1 MGVFLDN
8 YIKIPYSKCN
18 LVAFMNSIALLED
31 IYKKNIQDEDAFFA
45 SIAYHLL
52 EQSTI
57 FSLLDSASAVKKNLS
72 EIIDEKT
79 KSSGPSLFGKK
90 DMLLSLQTKLEQY
103 ASTQRRILA
112 CPHNDEHVLLLASLK
127 ALEELNKSADYKIVL
142 KEILMKNL
150 HKVENIDLTVPFIGR
165 QKEVEEIKRILS
177 RSFRNNILI
186 VGPTGI
192 GKTTLAQAL
201 KQFLSEIKIF
211 QLFSGNSIFFDQ
223 VVSILAG
230 AEGKKILFFL
240 DELFTFEAGQIKYAI
255 DNAQVIGTANDV
267 SFRKFAQENPGIVSK
282 FEIIRLDEPQQED
295 LTRILQA
302 QQEHISHDVS
312 LGWEDGFMEELIV
325 LSKQYLPEQSFPAK
339 GISLLEESLLYAKT
353 QSAEIISKEIIRVI
367 ISQKT
372 NIPIGSLT
380 EFDKKDLSA
389 LPDVLRKK
397 VKGQDEAIEKVTR
410 VIQRSRLGLG
420 KKNRPIGSF
429 LFVGPSGVGKTE
441 LAKAVAQE
449 VFGDSENMVRI
460 DMSEFAEAHT
470 VQRLVGAPPGYI
482 GFEEGGQLTNPVK
495 TKPYNLVLLDEI
507 EKAHPRIFDI
517 FLQVLD
523 DGRLTDGQGKMVDF
537 KNTVIIA
544 TSNAGIE
551 DILDL
556 INEGKT
562 QTEIEKEV
570 KEILQDYFRVEFIN
584 RFDDIIIFNSLKPD
598 ALQKIAI
605 LQIEKLKQEL
615 EKRSIGL
622 SVSDTT
628 LQHLAQE
635 GYDPRYGARGL
646 IRVIQDTIENQLA
659 EMIIKGTLKEG
670 ERIEF

>member
-1 MGVFLDN
+1 
-8 YIKIPYSKCN
+8 
-18 LVAFMNSIALLED
+18 MNFNTI
-31 IYKKNIQDEDAFFA
+31 IQKAQEEHGENEKAFFA
-45 SIAYHLL
+45 YIAYQLL
-52 EQSTI
+52 EESTI
-57 FSLLDSASAVKKNLS
+57 FSLLDSASNVKKNLTNTL
-72 EIIDEKT
+72 DEKS
-79 KSSGPSLFGKK
+79 KSQGVNPFGGKK
-90 DMLLSLQTKLEQY
+90 DKGLTFKEKLDHLAIIQRQILS
-103 ASTQRRILA
+103 
-112 CPHNDEHVLLLASLK
+112 CPHDDEHVLLLASLK
-127 ALEELNKSADYKIVL
+127 ALEELGGSMDYKIVL

-150 HKVENIDLTVPFIGR
+150 HKVENIDLLFPFIGR
-165 QKEVEEIKRILS
+165 QKEIEETKRTLG
-177 RSFRNNILI
+177 RSFRNNVLI
-186 VGPTGI
+186 VGPTGV

-201 KQFLSEIKIF
+201 KRLLPETKIF

-223 VVSILAG
+223 VVSILAD

-240 DELFTFEAGQIKYAI
+240 DELFTFESGQIKYAI
-255 DNAQVIGTANDV
+255 DNSQVIGTANDV

-282 FEIIRLDEPQQED
+282 FEIVRLDEPPTDDVIQ
-295 LTRILQA
+295 ILQA
-302 QQEHISHDVS
+302 QQKHLANGSTMQ
-312 LGWEDGFMEELIV
+312 WENGFIEELIN
-325 LSKQYLPEQSFPAK
+325 LSKRYIPDQSFPAK
-339 GISLLEESLLYAKT
+339 GISLLEESMLYAKT
-353 QSAEIISKEIIRVI
+353 QGVQKITKEMIRAIV
-367 ISQKT
+367 SQKT

-380 EFDKKDLSA
+380 EFDKKDLSE
-389 LPDVLRKK
+389 LPDKLRTK
-397 VKGQDEAIEKVTR
+397 VKGQDEAIEKVAK

-507 EKAHPRIFDI
+507 EKAHPRVFDI

-523 DGRLTDGQGKMVDF
+523 DGRLTDGQGKMIDF

-556 INEGKT
+556 INEGKS
-562 QTEIEKEV
+562 QAEIEKEL
-570 KEILQDYFRVEFIN
+570 KEVLQDYFRVEFIN

-598 ALQKIAI
+598 ALQKIAV
-605 LQIEKLKQEL
+605 LQIEKLKLEL
-615 EKRSIGL
+615 QKRNIGF
-622 SVSDTT
+622 SVSDNTIA
-628 LQHLAQE
+628 HIAQE

-646 IRVIQDTIENQLA
+646 IRVIQDKIENYLA
-659 EMIIKGTLKEG
+659 EMIIQGKLNEG